1 MADCLLETR
10 ELTKRFDGLVAV
22 DRVSISVYRGQH
34 FGIIGPNGSGKTTL
48 FNLITGF
55 LSPTSGSVFFE
66 GREITGLPVYERVR
80 LGIGRTFQLVSVFDS
95 LTVFENVVISILRL
109 MNTRSMFS
117 GVFFQSTSNRNVV
130 ERSKEILEEIGLYSK
145 AEAEVREL
153 SYGEK
158 RMLEI
163 ALVLA
168 QNPRIL
174 LLDEPFAGLSDY
186 EIRKVSELIEKIK
199 SASTLVVIEHKISKL
214 IGIVDRLAVLNEG
227 SLICEGEPQK
237 VLSDENVRACYWGKE
252 DSFCSA

>member
-1 MADCLLETR
+1 
-10 ELTKRFDGLVAV
+10 
-22 DRVSISVYRGQH
+22 
-34 FGIIGPNGSGKTTL
+34 
-48 FNLITGF
+48 
-55 LSPTSGSVFFE
+55 SGSVFFE

-80 LGIGRTFQLVSVFDS
+80 LGIARTFQLVSVFDS

-130 ERSKEILEEIGLYSK
+130 ERSKEILEGIGLYSK

-199 SASTLVVIEHKISKL
+199 RASTLVVIEHKISKL